1 MTDPL
6 AEVVTLLQPGAS
18 FSKLASAAG
27 PWRVARSDAGR
38 PFYCAVLEG
47 RCRLAVDDQPSI
59 VLEQGDFVLLPS
71 ANEFIMSSL
80 EPPPD
85 DEPTGH
91 LELGPRHYRL
101 GRPDGPA
108 EVRMAVGYC
117 AFGSADTALLLSLLP
132 RFVHVRGEPRLATLV
147 ELVDEEARAARPAR
161 DVILAHLLEILLIEA
176 LRADNGAAAA
186 PGLIR
191 GLADERLATALR
203 RLHEDPTRAWTVPDL
218 AREAGLSRTVFFER
232 FRRIVGLTPMDYL
245 IAWRM
250 ALAKDMLRREGGG
263 VAEVAERVGYA
274 SASTFTIAFSRHV
287 GVPPARYAKGA

>member
-59 VLEQGDFVLLPS
+59 ILEQGDFVLLPS
-71 ANEFIMSSL
+71 ANDFTMSSL

-132 RFVHVRGEPRLATLV
+132 RFIHVRGEPRLATLV
-147 ELVDEEARAARPAR
+147 QLVDEEARAARPAR

-245 IAWRM
+245 LAWRM